1 MNTLANSNFSFVLS
15 SEERD
20 KLSLDDKLQLE
31 TFYQQIV
38 DRSEMNPRRVEALR
52 RQGKNWAEIATIAA
66 TEPTEQGG
74 RKPPLDI
81 DILKDILRE
90 NGVSVRYN
98 KISHSV
104 EIDGVFEGHNS
115 ETFKNDLPTILWDYY
130 RKRYVCTASS
140 IADQI
145 DVVASQNCFNP
156 VKELLD
162 GAAPWDG
169 IDRVEQ
175 LYNILSIGE
184 SDELS
189 RILIRKWLLQTLS
202 LAFNDESHPFG
213 ADGILVLQGEQGIGK
228 TSFVR
233 KIGVSPELIKT
244 GLYIDTRDKDTT
256 RRITSAWISELGE
269 LETSLRSDLERFK
282 AFITAEVDEYRLPYA
297 RSDSRF
303 IRRTSIL
310 ATCNSDRFL
319 VDSTGSRRF
328 WVVPIE
334 HINLEKLES
343 FDSLQLWKQI
353 ESELI
358 GNEQSF
364 RLTPSEREKL
374 AKRNA
379 AFDKPLKAQ
388 PEIEDIFADAENTNR
403 FEWAWQTVTEFRT
416 EFSSALHAYSTEQI
430 ARALNRLG
438 VENEQKRLE
447 GKPKRVRFLPR
458 HRRTNY

>member
-1 MNTLANSNFSFVLS
+1 MVKNNCSFVLP

-31 TFYQQIV
+31 LFYQSV
-38 DRSEMNPRRVEALR
+38 AERSSLSPRRIETLQK
-52 RQGKNWAEIATIAA
+52 QGKTWGEIAAIAA
-66 TEPTEQGG
+66 TEPNETSG

-81 DILKDILRE
+81 DTLQDILNSE
-90 NGVSVRYN
+90 GITVRYN
-98 KISHSV
+98 QITHSLD
-104 EIDGVFEGHNS
+104 IRGVPGEYNP
-115 ETFKNDLPTILWDYY
+115 ETIRAELPTVLWDCY
-130 RKRYVCTASS
+130 RKRYACTASA
-140 IADQI
+140 IAEQLDI
-145 DVVASQNCFNP
+145 IGGLNRFNP
-156 VKELLD
+156 VEEMLD
-162 GAAPWDG
+162 GAELWDG

-175 LYNILSIGE
+175 LYLILGINE
-184 SDELS
+184 SDKLS
-189 RILIRKWLLQTLS
+189 RTLVKKWLLQSLS
-202 LAFNDESHPFG
+202 LAFNDELHPFG

-233 KIGVSPELIKT
+233 KIGVLSDLTKT
-244 GLYIDTRDKDTT
+244 GLYIDHRDKDTV
-256 RRITSAWISELGE
+256 RRVTSAWISELGE

-303 IRRTSIL
+303 IRRTSII

-334 HINLEKLES
+334 RIDLEALNE
-343 FDSLQLWKQI
+343 FNTLQLWKQLQR
-353 ESELI
+353 ELI
-358 GNEQSF
+358 GNEQGF
-364 RLTPSEREKL
+364 RLTPSEREEL
-374 AKRNA
+374 ARRNA

-388 PEIEDIFADAENTNR
+388 SEIEDILADAEGSNR
-403 FEWAWQTVTEFRT
+403 FEWHFQTATEFRT

-430 ARALNRLG
+430 ARALNKLG
-438 VENEQKRLE
+438 IKNEQKRID

-458 HRRTNY
+458 HRRNNY

>member
-1 MNTLANSNFSFVLS
+1 MANNNCSFVLS

-31 TFYQQIV
+31 TFYQQLV
-38 DRSEMNPRRVEALR
+38 DRSEMNPRRVETLR
-52 RQGKNWAEIATIAA
+52 KQGKSWADIAA
-66 TEPTEQGG
+66 EAVTEQNTASGK
-74 RKPPLDI
+74 KPPLDI
-81 DILKDILRE
+81 DVLRDILKE

-98 KISHSV
+98 KISHGV
-104 EIDGVFEGHNS
+104 EINGIFEGHNP

-145 DVVASQNCFNP
+145 NVIASQNCFNP
-156 VKELLD
+156 VEELLNSSQ
-162 GAAPWDG
+162 PWDG

-175 LYNILSIGE
+175 LYKILGVNE
-184 SDELS
+184 SDKLS
-189 RILIRKWLLQTLS
+189 RTLIRKWLLQALS
-202 LAFNDESHPFG
+202 LAFNDESYPFG

-303 IRRTSIL
+303 IRRTSII
-310 ATCNSDRFL
+310 ATCNSERFL

-334 HINLEKLES
+334 RIDLES
-343 FDSLQLWKQI
+343 LNEFNPLQLWKQMQT
-353 ESELI
+353 ELV
-358 GNEQSF
+358 GNEQCF
-364 RLTPSEREKL
+364 RLTPSEREEL
-374 AKRNA
+374 AKRNV
-379 AFDKPLKAQ
+379 AFDKPLKGQ
-388 PEIEDIFADAENTNR
+388 SEIEDILADAEGSNR
-403 FEWAWQTVTEFRT
+403 FEWQWQTVTEFRT

-430 ARALNRLG
+430 ARALNKLG
-438 VENEQKRLE
+438 IENEQKRID

-458 HRRTNY
+458 HRRNNY